1 MHISEFQL
9 FETDYQILLSLK
21 EVDGLAVMLIVSP
34 EKKKKTD
41 FTFMEWSEPYSLVV
55 PKPEESFVCI

>member
-41 FTFMEWSEPYSLVV
+41 FTFME
-55 PKPEESFVCI
+55 